1 MVCLAQNSNWRN
13 KLQVSETIKMV
24 LKAVNL
30 AGSQQNLATSLKV
43 TRQMVSRWS
52 LGGGMSL
59 THYLAIKE
67 FIERNGV
74 KK

>member
-1 MVCLAQNSNWRN
+1 MDCLVQNSNWRN

-24 LKAVNL
+24 LKAVSIS
-30 AGSQQNLATSLKV
+30 GSQQSLANSLKV

-59 THYLAIKE
+59 SHYLAIKE
-67 FIERNGV
+67 YIERNGV

>member
-1 MVCLAQNSNWRN
+1 
-13 KLQVSETIKMV
+13 MV
-24 LKAVNL
+24 LKAVSIS
-30 AGSQQNLATSLKV
+30 GSQQRLANSLKV

-59 THYLAIKE
+59 YHYLAIKE
-67 FIERNGV
+67 YIERNGV

>member
-1 MVCLAQNSNWRN
+1 M
-13 KLQVSETIKMV
+13 QVSETIKMV
-24 LKAVNL
+24 LKAVSIS
-30 AGSQQNLATSLKV
+30 GSQQRLANGLKV

-59 THYLAIKE
+59 SHYLAIKE
-67 FIERNGV
+67 YIERNGV

>member
-1 MVCLAQNSNWRN
+1 MDCLVQNSNWRN

-24 LKAVNL
+24 LKAVSIS
-30 AGSQQNLATSLKV
+30 GSQQSLANSLKV

-59 THYLAIKE
+59 SYYLAIKE
-67 FIERNGV
+67 YIERNGV